1 MLKYADVLY
10 IKWKFSV
17 GNTTKYNGS
26 FFLSCSPLKNIK
38 HMKWDS
44 DFSLKKES
52 QHYKS
57 TRLQFFFKRK
67 NLGCSSTAG
76 SSNTCKFI
84 TSISFRRLE
93 MLLLEAFK
101 MHCSSQH
108 TDMFHDFCICKMS
121 VSRFAKEIIQ
131 WHYKKNVF
139 CSILLYMKIW
149 PNDLHEKLVG
159 T

>member
-1 MLKYADVLY
+1 
-10 IKWKFSV
+10 
-17 GNTTKYNGS
+17 
-26 FFLSCSPLKNIK
+26 
-38 HMKWDS
+38 
-44 DFSLKKES
+44 
-52 QHYKS
+52 
-57 TRLQFFFKRK
+57 
-67 NLGCSSTAG
+67 
-76 SSNTCKFI
+76 
-84 TSISFRRLE
+84 

-159 T
+159 TQCASDKGTKDAGSCCTSYDTGTRGRRTVIFRNEWKYLHLKWKCGSSGLQQFFGPQNQCLDSVGFIQSKACFGMAEKNTKRSILLTLEVSF